1 MKSDR
6 QSKILQ
12 IIAEKQIE
20 TQNQLIQ
27 ALRETGCTS
36 TQATVSRDMRELR
49 LMKELV
55 ENGHYRYVAPSSHA
69 GNEHK
74 DRLRTIFR
82 ESVSSF
88 HCAQNLVIIKTLP
101 GLASAACAAI
111 DSMEIPGLV
120 GSLAG
125 DDTMFLAMEDNA
137 AAIRFHQELQE
148 LL

>member
-1 MKSDR
+1 MKNDR
-6 QSKILQ
+6 QAKILQ
-12 IIAEKQIE
+12 IIAEQQIE

-27 ALRETGCTS
+27 ALRDAGCAS

-49 LMKELV
+49 LVKELV
-55 ENGHYRYVAPSSHA
+55 EDGHYRYVAPSLHS
-69 GNEHK
+69 GGHK

-82 ESVSSF
+82 ESVTSF
-88 HCAQNLVIIKTLP
+88 HCAQNLVVIKTLP

-111 DSMEIPGLV
+111 DTMEIPGLV

-137 AAIRFHQELQE
+137 AAARFRQELQD

>member
-6 QSKILQ
+6 QAKILQ
-12 IIAEKQIE
+12 IISEQQIE

-27 ALRETGCTS
+27 ALQKAGCAS

-55 ENGHYRYVAPSSHA
+55 EDGHYRYVAPS
-69 GNEHK
+69 GNSGNGHK

-88 HCAQNLVIIKTLP
+88 PIRM
-101 GLASAACAAI
+101 SAA
-111 DSMEIPGLV
+111 
-120 GSLAG
+120 
-125 DDTMFLAMEDNA
+125 
-137 AAIRFHQELQE
+137 
-148 LL
+148 